1 MVVSMRRRT
10 VMNRILLTGTAFLAL
25 INVAVPASAAHKH
38 ATGSYP
44 APVQPRWVGS
54 GARVDAVDPNS
65 PAERAGMRP
74 GDLIVGVDG
83 RPVDSSTNVLP
94 FVAQSSGRP
103 MTVDIKRGGTIVRLR
118 ARPQNGRLGFT
129 YTIYPFGRGDD
140 TYVEPPPIPPD
151 PPIPPF
157 IPNPN

>member
-1 MVVSMRRRT
+1 
-10 VMNRILLTGTAFLAL
+10 MNRFLLTGAAFLTL

-38 ATGSYP
+38 ATGYYP
-44 APVQPRWVGS
+44 ARVQPQWVGP
-54 GARVDAVDPNS
+54 GQRVDAVDPNS

-83 RPVDSSTNVLP
+83 RPVDDSTNILP
-94 FVAQSSGRP
+94 LVTRSDGRP

-118 ARPQNGRLGFT
+118 AKPQNGRLGFT
-129 YTIYPFGRGDD
+129 STIYPFGRGDD
-140 TYVEPPPIPPD
+140 TYVEPPPFQPPPIPPD
-151 PPIPPF
+151 PPMPPF